1 MELLDLPGCTQQVR
15 RRARIPTH
23 VWLTADPRILT
34 MRLATDPSRGPV
46 VVVTLRRK
54 VPTWHQE

>member
-1 MELLDLPGCTQQVR
+1 MPGSMLRPQRHLHDAFLDSYL
-15 RRARIPTH
+15 H
-23 VWLTADPRILT
+23 DNLT
-34 MRLATDPSRGPV
+34 MRLATDPSRGWV